1 MNVNVIKKRYDSL
14 DAVRAFAAIG
24 IVMMHVLGHVP
35 LKTSQIS

>member
-24 IVMMHVLGHVP
+24 IVMMHG
-35 LKTSQIS
+35 